1 MMFDLPFAPSYHD
14 AVKAAVDHAHR
25 LGHPY
30 AGTEHLL
37 LGLLETSPELFRR
50 AHPGARI
57 GDIVIGLVE
66 PGHAYEQRGELPYTP
81 GAVRA
86 FQSAAAAARDSGSD
100 AIELRHLAA
109 ALVADD
115 GIAGAA
121 LREAGIASPDQ
132 IG

>member
-1 MMFDLPFAPSYHD
+1 MIFELPFGPRFQD
-14 AVKAAVDHAHR
+14 AVASAVDNAHR
-25 LGHPY
+25 LGHRY

-37 LGLLETSPELFRR
+37 LGLLETNPELFRR
-50 AHPGARI
+50 AQPGVSI
-57 GDIVIGLVE
+57 GDIVIGLVQ
-66 PGHAYEQRGELPYTP
+66 PGPPPEQAGELPYTP

-86 FQSAAAAARDSGSD
+86 FQSAAAAARDAGSD
-100 AIELRHLAA
+100 AVELRHLAA

-121 LREAGIASPDQ
+121 LRAVGIVSPDQ